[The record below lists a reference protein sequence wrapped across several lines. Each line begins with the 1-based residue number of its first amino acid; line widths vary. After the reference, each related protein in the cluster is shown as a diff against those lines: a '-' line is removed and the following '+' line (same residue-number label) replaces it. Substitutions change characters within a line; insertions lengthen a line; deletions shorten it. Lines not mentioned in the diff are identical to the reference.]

1 MKKSYFV
8 SVLLSLGLIVAAI
21 ITAGAD
27 ILAFLSIPAFI
38 ATVFLPV
45 FVTIGVFGLSAFFSS
60 FRLAFHGSEAAVD
73 ELKAAFSLFK
83 MLGNSIL
90 LTGFITSMIGFITIL
105 ASLFG
110 KDEVGSAIALALMT
124 LFYSLIL
131 FLLVALPFKTAIE
144 KRLAGALAAE

>member
-8 SVLLSLGLIVAAI
+8 SVLLSLGLLVAAI
-21 ITAGAD
+21 ITAGAN

-45 FVTIGVFGLSAFFSS
+45 FVTIGVFGLSTFFSS
-60 FRLAFHGSEAAVD
+60 FRLAFQGGEASAR
-73 ELKAAFSLFK
+73 ELKTAFSLFRL
-83 MLGNSIL
+83 LGNSIL
-90 LTGFITSMIGFITIL
+90 LTGFITAMVGFVAIL
-105 ASLFG
+105 ATLQG
-110 KDEVGSAIALALMT
+110 KDELGSNLVLALMT

-144 KRLAGALAAE
+144 KRLADAAE